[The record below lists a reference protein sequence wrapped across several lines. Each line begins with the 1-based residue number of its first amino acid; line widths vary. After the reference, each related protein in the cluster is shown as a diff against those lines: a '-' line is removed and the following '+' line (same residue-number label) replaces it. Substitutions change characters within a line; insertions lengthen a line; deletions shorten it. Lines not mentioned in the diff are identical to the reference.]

1 MTTLSERLQQQD
13 MAGLDATQAA
23 AALNAPDPANPP
35 AWRVVDVSDVA
46 RVFRRS
52 AAPLPAQTSATDP
65 KTAMVAVMDAAKNPD
80 HPAHNTAK
88 AAVEMFQRTD
98 SPQIDCRDAGER
110 QAVQV
115 LFAALAA
122 PAANILDQAA
132 EQAVTAL
139 MQAPQSWA
147 EANGVTV
154 TVDTV
159 AVARTVLQAVTV
171 LGWQNNGPAA
181 GGAVE
186 EQANLRFQNGAEVG
200 VILQMPMANNAALRT
215 AALNQWLI
223 NNANNLLS

>member
-1 MTTLSERLQQQD
+1 MTTLSERLQQSD
-13 MAGLDATQAA
+13 MTGLDATQAA
-23 AALNAPDPANPP
+23 AALNAPDAANPP
-35 AWRVVDVSDVA
+35 AWRVVEVSDVA

-52 AAPLPAQTSATDP
+52 VAPLPAQTSATDP

-88 AAVEMFQRTD
+88 AAVEMFARTD

-154 TVDTV
+154 TVDAV
-159 AVARTVLQAVTV
+159 AVARAVLQAVTV
-171 LGWQNNGPAA
+171 LQWLSNGPAP
-181 GGAVE
+181 GGGYH
-186 EQANLRFQNGAEVG
+186 EQVRLLLADGSEVAPIFKLPMEANSTFRA
-200 VILQMPMANNAALRT
+200 
-215 AALNQWLI
+215 AALNSWM
-223 NNANNLLS
+223 NANGNILS